1 MPNMTLSDLKKI
13 MERMKAELNSKD
25 YWKDFEPLLAKKD
38 FEHLLAKM
46 KKY

>member
-1 MPNMTLSDLKKI
+1 MPNMTLSDLKKN

-25 YWKDFEPLLAKKD
+25 YLKDL
-38 FEHLLAKM
+38 EHLLAKM